1 MTELP
6 RVCVAY
12 LIRQRPS
19 GREVLLGRK
28 RTGLGAGRLVGPG
41 GKLEPGE
48 SALEAIVREVAE
60 EVGLLLLP
68 AVLQH
73 RGEISYHFP
82 HRPAWSQHSTVFVC
96 ESFDGEPKA
105 SEELDPSWYRI
116 DDVPYHRMWDDARL
130 WLPMVLAGGRV
141 DRAFTFGEDL
151 ATVVD

>member
-12 LIRQRPS
+12 LIRQRPGGS
-19 GREVLLGRK
+19 EVLLGRK
-28 RTGLGAGRLVGPG
+28 RTGLGAGRIVGPG

-60 EVGLLLLP
+60 EVGLTLLP
-68 AVLQH
+68 SVLQH
-73 RGEISYHFP
+73 RGEIGYLFP
-82 HRPAWSQHSTVFVC
+82 HRPAWSQHSTDFVC

-141 DRAFTFGEDL
+141 DRTFTFGEDL
-151 ATVVD
+151 ATVVA